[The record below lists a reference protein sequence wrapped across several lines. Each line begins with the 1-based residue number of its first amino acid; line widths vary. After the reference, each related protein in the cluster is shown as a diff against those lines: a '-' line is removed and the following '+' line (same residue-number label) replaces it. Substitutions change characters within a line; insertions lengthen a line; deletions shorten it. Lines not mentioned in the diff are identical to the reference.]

1 MASPHT
7 GQLSL
12 EYRRTKLAL
21 RARDFDGRVS
31 HRARAEINARAFRD
45 WLDLFLSRA

>member
-21 RARDFDGRVS
+21 RTRDFDGRT
-31 HRARAEINARAFRD
+31 RAEINARAFRD